1 MNLSWMRQFKGPIMV
16 MFYDKLR
23 EDVEAE
29 LRRTLAFLGL
39 NISQKNLECVLS
51 RKEGIYKRSKKN
63 LNFEVFD
70 AEMKKFLD
78 EKKSNV
84 YKVVEETHSNEEYD
98 KPS

>member
-29 LRRTLAFLGL
+29 LRRTFAFLGL
-39 NISQKNLECVLS
+39 NISQKNLGCVLS

-70 AEMKKFLD
+70 PKMIQFLEMKKSNLYQILD
-78 EKKSNV
+78 ENNTS
-84 YKVVEETHSNEEYD
+84 TEYD